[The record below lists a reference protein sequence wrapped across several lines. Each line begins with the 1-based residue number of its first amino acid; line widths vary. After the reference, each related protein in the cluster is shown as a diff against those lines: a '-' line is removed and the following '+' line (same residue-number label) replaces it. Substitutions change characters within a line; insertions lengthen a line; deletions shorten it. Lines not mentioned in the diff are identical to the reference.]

1 MEEKKMLLLKLKSK
15 GKAKRIEHILKT
27 QLGVNFVSL
36 DFENRLMTINY
47 NPEQITIEYISLLIR
62 SVGSE
67 LVFSEHEVKF
77 WQNQLG
83 NYFVLKKRRKVLYSL
98 SAIALITLLS
108 HLPTWLLLG
117 ISLLTSI
124 VYLSLFI
131 YRSNKRFIRS
141 LWKSDKLGILSS
153 FIFTALGGVSIY
165 YQIINSFIFILL
177 IISILIVDI
186 ITIYRW
192 LNEKKSIEM
201 NLF

>member
-98 SAIALITLLS
+98 SAIALIMLLS

>member
-1 MEEKKMLLLKLKSK
+1 MEEKKILLLKLKSK
-15 GKAKRIEHILKT
+15 GKAKRIEHILRT
-27 QLGVNFVSL
+27 QLGVNFVSI

-108 HLPTWLLLG
+108 NLPTWLLLG

-131 YRSNKRFIRS
+131 YRSNKCFIRS
-141 LWKSDKLGILSS
+141 LWKSDKFGLLSS
-153 FIFTALGGVSIY
+153 FIFTALGGASIY
-165 YQIINSFIFILL
+165 YQIINNFIFTLL

>member
-1 MEEKKMLLLKLKSK
+1 MLLLKLKSK